1 MIKSL
6 TRKKKIKF
14 HKQKGISTY
23 FRRRVDNDSDLSL
36 IKSISIKKIFDFIR
50 MLDAPGYPKAF
61 IKFKNFKVELYDAKL
76 NSEHLNAKI
85 KISTKR

>member
-1 MIKSL
+1 
-6 TRKKKIKF
+6 
-14 HKQKGISTY
+14 
-23 FRRRVDNDSDLSL
+23 
-36 IKSISIKKIFDFIR
+36 